1 LSRAPGLDLL
11 RAFAIVW
18 VMFYHALVL
27 DLVPETNPVAAFGW
41 MGVDLFFALSGF
53 LIGGQLFRPYVRDEP
68 EHFGPFYL
76 RRLFRTLPPYL
87 VVVALYFTV
96 PIFRER
102 RTIEPLWQFL
112 TFTENLFIDFS
123 HPRAFSHVWSLCVE
137 EQFYLVAPIV
147 VFGLMRRPA
156 LWLAALF
163 CGGLL
168 IGGMVLR
175 GYIWLHDLGPIQHVT
190 SGPGNFFQRW
200 NELIYYPTW
209 TRLDG
214 LLDGMVFAAIR
225 SFRPALWS
233 GLMRRANLVLVV
245 GVAAVAV
252 AIGLFVNQQAF
263 TPTVFG
269 YPILSF
275 GMACLVA
282 AGASPHSLLGRWRV
296 PGAGAIAA
304 MAYSL
309 YLTHKQVYHM
319 VHLLV
324 GQRLDDKPVL
334 ASLIYS
340 GAALAAGAL
349 LYVTF
354 ERPALRLR
362 DRLLGAGGAATTPA
376 ATALEPAGELGMA
389 DAGETAAR
397 APP

>member
-1 LSRAPGLDLL
+1 VSRAPGLDLL
-11 RAFAIVW
+11 RALAILW

-27 DLVPETNPVAAFGW
+27 RLVPETNPVATFGW

-53 LIGGQLFRPYVRDEP
+53 LIGGQLFRPYARHEP
-68 EHFGPFYL
+68 EHFGLFYL

-96 PIFRER
+96 PVFRER

-123 HPRAFSHVWSLCVE
+123 QPRAFSHVWSLCVE

-156 LWLAALF
+156 PWLAAAF

-190 SGPGNFFQRW
+190 NGPASFNQLW
-200 NELIYYPTW
+200 NERIYYPTW

-225 SFRPALWS
+225 ALRPGLWTM
-233 GLMRRANLVLVV
+233 LMQRANLILIV
-245 GVAAVAV
+245 GLAAVAV

-263 TPTVFG
+263 IPTVIG

-282 AGASPHSLLGRWRV
+282 AGATPYSLIGRWRV
-296 PGAGAIAA
+296 PGAAAVAA

-324 GQRLDDKPVL
+324 GQQMDQKPVL

-349 LYVTF
+349 LYVTL

-362 DRLLGAGGAATTPA
+362 DRVLGTGGISGISVTW
-376 ATALEPAGELGMA
+376 
-389 DAGETAAR
+389 R
-397 APP
+397 N